1 MVRMI
6 RRLPRQLPGGDR
18 AVDNLAGC
26 GTQRM
31 KIGPVE
37 ILAADVDNSERLAID
52 FDGDLFRSL
61 CERDLAPR
69 RQGGAH

>member
-6 RRLPRQLPGGDR
+6 RRLPRQLPGGER
-18 AVDNLAGC
+18 AVDNLAG
-26 GTQRM
+26 GGAQRM
-31 KIGPVE
+31 KIRPVE
-37 ILAADVDNSERLAID
+37 ILAADVDDCERLAID

-69 RQGGAH
+69 RQRRAH